1 MTHDHVT
8 TPLSPGQRLAQD
20 VCRDLGLNPSVAYLS
35 RALIDALAKQRG
47 WSIVVRPST
56 PAEEAQW
63 LLRDITGTITPVRPN
78 AWEVVVL
85 SGVPPRSRE
94 LTVLALLAPL
104 LRGVVPPEG
113 YARHGQGQGRDELI
127 GDDFART
134 LTVRG
139 ALADSLP
146 ATPPPAPSPP
156 PSFTDML
163 IPLMFPIIFLMAAIS
178 EVFHH

>member
-35 RALIDALAKQRG
+35 RALIDALAKQKG
-47 WSIVVRPST
+47 WTIVVRPST
-56 PAEEAQW
+56 PAEAAQW
-63 LLRDITGTITPVRPN
+63 LLRDTTGMITPVRPN
-78 AWEVVVL
+78 VWEIVVPNGAL
-85 SGVPPRSRE
+85 PRSRE
-94 LTVLALLAPL
+94 LVVLALLASL

-113 YARHGQGQGRDELI
+113 YARHGQSKGRDELI

-146 ATPPPAPSPP
+146 ATPSPAPSPP

-163 IPLMFPIIFLMAAIS
+163 IPLLFSLMFLMAGIS
-178 EVFHH
+178 EVLHH